1 MKAFVVAPQGLLV
14 FMENKSLLPHL
25 FRTEY
30 SKITAVLCKRFGLA
44 HMEIAED
51 IASDT
56 FLQASESWPQQ
67 GLPENP
73 AAWLYTVAKHKTL
86 NYLRR
91 NRLFA
96 EKISPALRQQQAGD
110 VFEIDLSGPN
120 IADSQLQMMFA
131 VCHPCIPPE
140 AQVGLALRVLCG
152 FGIEEIADAFL
163 SNKETI
169 NKRLFRAREK
179 LRTENVGMEC
189 PPPELLT
196 ARLSR
201 VLTTLYLLFNKGYYS
216 AHQNGAIRRDLC
228 GEAMR
233 LTHLLVQHGPTD
245 LPPVNAL
252 LALMSFQTS
261 RFDAR
266 FDDMGHAVRYDD
278 QDESLWD
285 MKLIAQGHYFM
296 ERASRGTELSRYH
309 LEAGIA
315 YWHTIKAN
323 TTEKWENVLQ
333 LYNRL
338 LILEYSP
345 IAALNRTYA
354 LSKTAGPEAAIA
366 EAEKLGL
373 EGSLGYHSLLGEL
386 YMTVQ
391 VQQARHHLEKALS
404 LATAAGD
411 KALLTKKIA
420 SLSA

>member
-1 MKAFVVAPQGLLV
+1 
-14 FMENKSLLPHL
+14 MENNTLLPHL
-25 FRTEY
+25 FRSEY

-56 FLQASESWPQQ
+56 FLQASETWPQQ

-73 AAWLYTVAKHKTL
+73 VAWLYTVAKNKTL

-91 NRLFA
+91 NQLFA

-110 VFEIDLSGPN
+110 VFEIDLSAPN

-169 NKRLFRAREK
+169 NKRLFRAKEK
-179 LRTENVGMEC
+179 LRTESAGMEC

-201 VLTTLYLLFNKGYYS
+201 VLTTLYLLFNEGYYS

-233 LTHLLVQHGPTD
+233 LTHLLVQHAPTD

-278 QDESLWD
+278 QDENLWD
-285 MKLIAQGHYFM
+285 VKLIAQGHYFM

-323 TTEKWENVLQ
+323 TPEKWENVLQ

-354 LSKTAGPEAAIA
+354 LSKTAGPAAAIEA
-366 EAEKLGL
+366 AEKLGL

-411 KALLTKKIA
+411 KALLTKKLA
-420 SLSA
+420 ALPG